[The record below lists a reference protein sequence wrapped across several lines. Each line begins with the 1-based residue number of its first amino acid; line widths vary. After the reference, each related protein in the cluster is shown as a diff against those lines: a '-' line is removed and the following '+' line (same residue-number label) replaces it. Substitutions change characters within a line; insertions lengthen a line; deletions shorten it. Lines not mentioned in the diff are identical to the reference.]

1 MAQGG
6 DRVDLQEALR
16 LAWRDAVRRAGVW
29 LKRHGVALP
38 GDELD
43 SGAGAGVLEAAFRQ
57 ALKRRIGP
65 DIARSATVKIGT
77 AGRSE
82 WYLSLFGIGIW
93 TERFDPAIL
102 MGGDG
107 SVSQEGG
114 DDGED

>member
-1 MAQGG
+1 MSQGG
-6 DRVDLQEALR
+6 DQVDLQEALR
-16 LAWRDAVRRAGVW
+16 LAWQDALRLAGVW
-29 LKRHGVALP
+29 LKRHAVTLP

-57 ALKRRIGP
+57 ALQRRIGP

-77 AGRSE
+77 SGGSE

-102 MGGDG
+102 VDGGN
-107 SVSQEGG
+107 SVSREGG
-114 DDGED
+114 DDRED